1 MNGQTQVVAVPD
13 PIAGELPFVV
23 TANSAPGNLATIRE
37 HILERMGPEYVPGGV
52 FSLQEL
58 GLEDFPKTVSGKVQ
72 KSKLAAIVTEKKAK
86 NDAENPTLDSHHKSV
101 KEAVLNAYNKA
112 TGIPVENLNVDLP
125 TMNFA
130 DSIALLRVRDALT
143 KGLGATLSIEE
154 LTLYPSINSQI
165 ERLTS
170 KMAAG
175 GTITAA
181 RHVPGSIRAEP
192 PTRQHMSIMLGGDE
206 EGKAMTDLASR
217 TLTEYGLGGWQSV
230 SAIMPV
236 QDYIQVLLES
246 KIIDTWNF
254 AIAVTC
260 KSADKDVS

>member
-13 PIAGELPFVV
+13 PIAGELPFVI
-23 TANSAPGNLATIRE
+23 TANNAPGNLTIIRE
-37 HILERMGPEYVPGGV
+37 HILEQMGPEYVPGGV

-72 KSKLAAIVTEKKAK
+72 KSKLAAIVTRKKAT
-86 NDAENPTLDSHHKSV
+86 NDAQDPTSDSHYQSV
-101 KEAVLNAYNKA
+101 KEGVLHAYNKA

-125 TMNFA
+125 TVNFA
-130 DSIALLRVRDALT
+130 DSITLLRVRDALT
-143 KGLGATLSIEE
+143 KSLGATLSVQE
-154 LTLYPSINSQI
+154 LTLYPSIRAQM

-175 GTITAA
+175 RTLAA
-181 RHVPGSIRAEP
+181 AGHVPGSIRAET

-206 EGKAMTDLASR
+206 EGKAMTDLASS
-217 TLTEYGLGGWQSV
+217 TLTDYGLGGWSSV

-254 AIAVTC
+254 AIAIVC
-260 KSADKDVS
+260 KSANKNVS

>member
-1 MNGQTQVVAVPD
+1 MGVPD

-23 TANSAPGNLATIRE
+23 TVDSAPGNLTTIRE
-37 HILERMGPEYVPGGV
+37 HILEQMGPEYVPGGV

-72 KSKLAAIVTEKKAK
+72 KSKLAAIITEKMGR
-86 NDAENPTLDSHHKSV
+86 NDIQKSTSDSHYQRV
-101 KEAVLNAYNKA
+101 EEGVLRAYNKA

-125 TMNFA
+125 TVNFA

-143 KGLGATLSIEE
+143 KSLGATLSIEE
-154 LTLYPSINSQI
+154 LMLCPSIRSQM

-170 KMAAG
+170 RMAAAE
-175 GTITAA
+175 GTVI
-181 RHVPGSIRAEP
+181 VSGSTRAEP
-192 PTRQHMSIMLGGDE
+192 PTRQQMSIMLGGDE
-206 EGKAMTDLASR
+206 EGKIMTDLASS
-217 TLTEYGLGGWQSV
+217 TLTKYGLGGWISV
-230 SAIMPV
+230 SAIMPA

-254 AIAVTC
+254 AIAVAC
-260 KSADKDVS
+260 KSANKDVS